1 MNKII
6 LAMLIVGFSLSL
18 NASEPKG
25 VESLTPELR
34 TLLSKEMVG
43 IEKGMKDIFTN
54 IIYGKYG
61 NVKKIATNIK
71 NSFILKKKL
80 TKSQKV
86 ELHTKLPKEFLLIDK
101 SLHQDAGALA
111 RAADLKDVTLMN
123 FYYSRMTNTCVKCH
137 SKFAKSKFSD
147 FKMQ

>member
-18 NASEPKG
+18 SASEQKG

-34 TLLSKEMVG
+34 TLLSKEMVE
-43 IEKGMKDIFTN
+43 IEKGMKDIFSSM
-54 IIYGKYG
+54 IYGKYE
-61 NVKKIATNIK
+61 NVAKTATNIK

-80 TKSQKV
+80 TKSQKK
-86 ELHTKLPKEFLLIDK
+86 ELHSKLPKEFLLTDK

-111 RAADLKDVTLMN
+111 EAADLEDIALMN
-123 FYYSRMTNTCVKCH
+123 FYYSKMTSTCVQCH
-137 SKFAKSKFSD
+137 SKFAKSKFTD
-147 FKMQ
+147 FN